1 MRFGSWAGEGGRF
14 ARRGLT
20 VAARAAAFLFAVW
33 GLAASRLG
41 AQGTPAGTVIRSW
54 AFVTFDTPFGSGFT
68 LSSDTV
74 ALTVAQVAGV
84 DVEPPR
90 VSTGAAGTAVV
101 FAHTLAN
108 VGNGP
113 DSFTVSAASSHGWPV
128 TLYRDLNGN
137 GILDAADSA
146 LAGPVA
152 LGYAGLGNLLARVA
166 IPNNA
171 SVLGATDTVTTT
183 ATSRFDGAVSDAVR
197 DQINVPAAPVTLSLS
212 KQVDRA
218 TAVAGDLLSYTLS
231 YATAGGGAALAAQ
244 LVDTIP
250 LGVSYVAGTLRWNGT
265 PITDVADGDAGS
277 IVAAGNGVVVVNLG
291 ALASGAAG
299 SVTFQAQVSAG
310 PARSVDNRGDA
321 VLAWAGGSDT
331 TASNVASTAVLVPAL
346 SLDKQLTSGPVA
358 LVGQQVRYTLRYADA
373 AGAAPVQNAA
383 VIDTLP
389 AGLVFVSAAPTP
401 TVAGQVLSWSVG
413 TLAAGDS
420 GLIDLVLAVA
430 AGLRDTL
437 RVRNL
442 AVLESQNAPS
452 VSAAA
457 AMLALVGPPSA
468 GLGLDLAADVLEV
481 GVGEAIPYTATIHN
495 TGVVPVSGIRISAT
509 LPGGARYS
517 AGSAIGADSAVAVG
531 GQLTLYAAAP
541 LAPGA
546 SRTVRFVAA
555 LASAPGAVA
564 AARATAAGQASTG
577 PVLSPEAVAW
587 VQVRRQWPMETRAA
601 IGKVWVDAGDD
612 GVQNGDDAG
621 LAGIDIWTEDGL
633 VATTDS
639 TGKFSFTNLRP
650 GRHAFRL
657 DARSVPAAYQ
667 VTGDE
672 IRSVEA
678 SGWTTPRVDFRVV
691 PLAPRHVE
699 VRHPLQVTFLAR
711 PLHATGQARAAGRVV
726 QYEVTLRNPSRLP
739 AGALVS
745 LQPWADSAV
754 VLVADSPFT
763 RYTPLG
769 NGAIPLPERPGTDV
783 RVLAWTTRA
792 PDSATAV
799 IRLGQTTIPVRAQVH
814 NPLRPTVVTLW
825 DTASA
830 GLPAA
835 DQVPPGVELEL
846 VLEPTRPSWPV
857 VAYAL
862 ADGWRAVP
870 GSVRLGGVRA
880 ADPEVA
886 SDAAGRRWL
895 RWRFAGVAW
904 APITLH
910 VSTGGAPVDTARLTV
925 PAART
930 AAQRDAEHAAGFLRG
945 PGIDIFAPAD
955 GAVLAGDRV
964 YIGVKG
970 EPNATV
976 MLYDGAKVLDT
987 VRTRIDGVYDFI
999 AVRLE
1004 RGPHRLRVALRNSWG
1019 QERWDSIAVHV
1030 TGVPAHFQVPV
1041 KPPALVADGRSRT
1054 VVDVRVLDRWGVPV
1068 AQPAYVTVSAKGAD
1082 AVGADADPSSVGLQL
1097 LSTATGRLAVELRP
1111 GRNVGPGT
1119 LQLKSGDATATVPL
1133 KLLPEVR
1140 GLTVAGSGLVGVGAS
1155 PDAYGAITA
1164 RGRLD
1169 DQTSL
1174 TLGLDSRRLN
1184 DGRNGLGRVANPL
1197 EESQYP
1203 ILGDASLMEART
1215 ASQTW
1220 LSARLERGYDWAA
1233 FGDLSTT
1240 DFASGLSL
1248 AQYRRAVTGLAAHVT
1263 TGAVT
1268 WSGFGSLT
1276 SQALR
1281 QLQIRGAG
1289 VSGPYDLATAMVPG
1303 SEFLRIETR
1312 ALDNPERAVATQ
1324 GLTRFVD
1331 YQIDYTTG
1339 EILFKQPI
1347 PATDVNGNP
1356 VFIVAT
1362 FEAAAGGPQRLVA
1375 GGRAALDVRQL
1386 LGVRL
1391 DSLRVGLTAV
1401 NADQAVHPYR
1411 LVGGDV
1417 RAMRFGGL
1425 DLGAELAY
1433 AEQGDSAG
1441 IAAAAKANYRAL
1453 DGALTLGAGFMRV
1466 GREFTNPSNV
1476 ALRPGLTELNLKGG
1490 VKVGGTELLAEHSRQ
1505 RFELQGVDR
1514 EHSRLGLVQS
1524 LRPRLQVEVGVVN
1537 DRLDGGSTPSE
1548 ITAAELKTKWGP
1560 SPKLQFWTEA
1570 RHHLSQY
1577 GPDLS
1582 PEVWGFGGAYKVTPA
1597 LALEASQRYLS
1608 RPDSQGDYS
1617 VSSIGVRADAG
1628 HGTQAWGS
1636 YQLSGGVSGAGN
1648 AAVVGLRNK
1657 LQLSPAL
1664 AVNVLFER
1672 RIGVSGAAAGDPVR
1686 ALPFLQTEGDYWS
1699 AGAGVELLPQ
1709 HAPYRLSARG
1719 EYKDGT
1725 LQSSRLATLAGDVA
1739 FDASL
1744 ALLSRQELVQ
1754 NARPGA
1760 PLSRRLSS
1768 LWGLAFRP
1776 AHTDRLN
1783 LLAQLHWTDDRNPI
1797 GGGVLVSQGAERRMI
1812 GAAELIW
1819 TPVPS
1824 LELGTRYAIRRTR
1837 ADRMYADS
1845 TPQTL
1850 TAWADYVGGRVSV
1863 AVKPWLSLRGDG
1875 RVLVERT
1882 SGARTW
1888 DWSPALA
1895 LRPVNGLEVTTGY
1908 RFGNLNDP
1916 DFSVR
1921 GGHGLFVTLSAAL
1934 TEKLFP
1940 TAAEFWR
1947 PRF

>member
-146 LAGPVA
+146 LAGPVV

-277 IVAAGNGVVVVNLG
+277 IVAAG
-291 ALASGAAG
+291 
-299 SVTFQAQVSAG
+299 
-310 PARSVDNRGDA
+310 
-321 VLAWAGGSDT
+321 GGDT

-601 IGKVWVDAGDD
+601 ISKVWVDAGDD

-835 DQVPPGVELEL
+835 
-846 VLEPTRPSWPV
+846 
-857 VAYAL
+857 
-862 ADGWRAVP
+862 
-870 GSVRLGGVRA
+870 
-880 ADPEVA
+880 
-886 SDAAGRRWL
+886 
-895 RWRFAGVAW
+895 
-904 APITLH
+904 
-910 VSTGGAPVDTARLTV
+910 
-925 PAART
+925 
-930 AAQRDAEHAAGFLRG
+930 
-945 PGIDIFAPAD
+945 
-955 GAVLAGDRV
+955 
-964 YIGVKG
+964 
-970 EPNATV
+970 
-976 MLYDGAKVLDT
+976 
-987 VRTRIDGVYDFI
+987 
-999 AVRLE
+999 
-1004 RGPHRLRVALRNSWG
+1004 
-1019 QERWDSIAVHV
+1019 
-1030 TGVPAHFQVPV
+1030 
-1041 KPPALVADGRSRT
+1041 
-1054 VVDVRVLDRWGVPV
+1054 
-1068 AQPAYVTVSAKGAD
+1068 
-1082 AVGADADPSSVGLQL
+1082 
-1097 LSTATGRLAVELRP
+1097 
-1111 GRNVGPGT
+1111 
-1119 LQLKSGDATATVPL
+1119 
-1133 KLLPEVR
+1133 
-1140 GLTVAGSGLVGVGAS
+1140 
-1155 PDAYGAITA
+1155 
-1164 RGRLD
+1164 
-1169 DQTSL
+1169 
-1174 TLGLDSRRLN
+1174 
-1184 DGRNGLGRVANPL
+1184 
-1197 EESQYP
+1197 
-1203 ILGDASLMEART
+1203 
-1215 ASQTW
+1215 
-1220 LSARLERGYDWAA
+1220 
-1233 FGDLSTT
+1233 
-1240 DFASGLSL
+1240 
-1248 AQYRRAVTGLAAHVT
+1248 
-1263 TGAVT
+1263 
-1268 WSGFGSLT
+1268 
-1276 SQALR
+1276 
-1281 QLQIRGAG
+1281 
-1289 VSGPYDLATAMVPG
+1289 
-1303 SEFLRIETR
+1303 
-1312 ALDNPERAVATQ
+1312 
-1324 GLTRFVD
+1324 
-1331 YQIDYTTG
+1331 
-1339 EILFKQPI
+1339 
-1347 PATDVNGNP
+1347 
-1356 VFIVAT
+1356 
-1362 FEAAAGGPQRLVA
+1362 
-1375 GGRAALDVRQL
+1375 
-1386 LGVRL
+1386 
-1391 DSLRVGLTAV
+1391 
-1401 NADQAVHPYR
+1401 
-1411 LVGGDV
+1411 
-1417 RAMRFGGL
+1417 
-1425 DLGAELAY
+1425 
-1433 AEQGDSAG
+1433 
-1441 IAAAAKANYRAL
+1441 
-1453 DGALTLGAGFMRV
+1453 
-1466 GREFTNPSNV
+1466 
-1476 ALRPGLTELNLKGG
+1476 
-1490 VKVGGTELLAEHSRQ
+1490 
-1505 RFELQGVDR
+1505 
-1514 EHSRLGLVQS
+1514 
-1524 LRPRLQVEVGVVN
+1524 
-1537 DRLDGGSTPSE
+1537 
-1548 ITAAELKTKWGP
+1548 
-1560 SPKLQFWTEA
+1560 
-1570 RHHLSQY
+1570 
-1577 GPDLS
+1577 
-1582 PEVWGFGGAYKVTPA
+1582 
-1597 LALEASQRYLS
+1597 
-1608 RPDSQGDYS
+1608 
-1617 VSSIGVRADAG
+1617 
-1628 HGTQAWGS
+1628 
-1636 YQLSGGVSGAGN
+1636 
-1648 AAVVGLRNK
+1648 
-1657 LQLSPAL
+1657 
-1664 AVNVLFER
+1664 
-1672 RIGVSGAAAGDPVR
+1672 
-1686 ALPFLQTEGDYWS
+1686 
-1699 AGAGVELLPQ
+1699 
-1709 HAPYRLSARG
+1709 
-1719 EYKDGT
+1719 
-1725 LQSSRLATLAGDVA
+1725 
-1739 FDASL
+1739 
-1744 ALLSRQELVQ
+1744 
-1754 NARPGA
+1754 
-1760 PLSRRLSS
+1760 
-1768 LWGLAFRP
+1768 
-1776 AHTDRLN
+1776 
-1783 LLAQLHWTDDRNPI
+1783 
-1797 GGGVLVSQGAERRMI
+1797 
-1812 GAAELIW
+1812 
-1819 TPVPS
+1819 
-1824 LELGTRYAIRRTR
+1824 
-1837 ADRMYADS
+1837 
-1845 TPQTL
+1845 
-1850 TAWADYVGGRVSV
+1850 
-1863 AVKPWLSLRGDG
+1863 
-1875 RVLVERT
+1875 
-1882 SGARTW
+1882 
-1888 DWSPALA
+1888 
-1895 LRPVNGLEVTTGY
+1895 
-1908 RFGNLNDP
+1908 
-1916 DFSVR
+1916 
-1921 GGHGLFVTLSAAL
+1921 
-1934 TEKLFP
+1934 
-1940 TAAEFWR
+1940 
-1947 PRF
+1947 